1 MKKMVVLLLGAVL
14 ALGLTGCGQDKKA
27 DNSASSGAGSNAPA
41 AVGTSEDVA
50 VPTADELFTKMTD
63 ATKDLKSLSMA
74 ASSKQKVVIK
84 VGEETQEQ
92 NIEMEIKSDI
102 IQDPLAMMQELH
114 MSMGDLGN
122 QDVTQYVTADGIYM
136 QTGGAWVKL
145 TDETM
150 MATLKDAAKQSA
162 DPSQQIEQFKSIASE
177 MKVTE
182 EGSDFVLKA
191 NLSGD
196 NMKELAKSLMS
207 QNGGE
212 NQADA
217 MAAIDQMKI
226 DNINIVYSINKET
239 YLPSKM
245 SVEMKMD
252 MEAEGQ
258 QVSMEMKMDSSFSKY
273 NEIEAIEVPQEA
285 LDNAIVQ

>member
-14 ALGLTGCGQDKKA
+14 AVGLTGCGQDKKA
-27 DNSASSGAGSNAPA
+27 DNNASSGAGSNAPA
-41 AVGTSEDVA
+41 VVETSEDVA
-50 VPTADELFTKMTD
+50 VPTVDELFTKMTD

-84 VGEETQEQ
+84 VGEETKEQ

-122 QDVTQYVTADGIYM
+122 QDVTQYITADGIYM

-182 EGSDFVLKA
+182 DGSDFVLKA

-212 NQADA
+212 NQAEA

-226 DNINIVYSINKET
+226 ENINIVYSINKET

-273 NEIEAIEVPQEA
+273 NEIDAIEVPQEA
-285 LDNAIVQ
+285 LDNAVVQ

>member
-1 MKKMVVLLLGAVL
+1 MKKMVVLLLGVVL

-27 DNSASSGAGSNAPA
+27 DNNASSGAESNASAAVKTNEGVAAPA
-41 AVGTSEDVA
+41 A
-50 VPTADELFTKMTD
+50 DELLTKLTD
-63 ATKDLKSLSMA
+63 AMKDLKSLSMTA
-74 ASSKQKVVIK
+74 TSKQHLVVK
-84 VGEETQEQ
+84 VGEDTQEQ
-92 NIEMEIKSDI
+92 NIDMEIKSDI
-102 IQDPLAMMQELH
+102 IQDPLSMKQELH
-114 MSMGDLGN
+114 MAMGDLGN
-122 QDVTQYVTADGIYM
+122 QDVTQYITADGIYM
-136 QTGGAWVKL
+136 LTGGSWVKL

-150 MATLKDAAKQSA
+150 IATLKDAAKDTA
-162 DPSQQIEQFKSIASE
+162 DATQQIEQFKTIAGE

-182 EGSDFVLKA
+182 EGGDYVLKA

-196 NMKELAKSLMS
+196 NMKELAKSLLS

-212 NQADA
+212 NQAET
-217 MAAIDQMKI
+217 MAVLDQMNI

-245 SVEMKMD
+245 SVEMNMD

-258 QVSMEMKMDSSFSKY
+258 QVSMEMKMDSAFSKF
-273 NEIEAIEVPQEA
+273 NEIDAIEVPQEA

>member
-1 MKKMVVLLLGAVL
+1 MKKMVVLLLGVVL

-27 DNSASSGAGSNAPA
+27 DNNASSGAESNASAAVKTNEGVAAPA
-41 AVGTSEDVA
+41 A
-50 VPTADELFTKMTD
+50 DELLTKLTD
-63 ATKDLKSLSMA
+63 AMKDLKSLSMTA
-74 ASSKQKVVIK
+74 TSKQHLVIK
-84 VGEETQEQ
+84 VGEDTQEQ
-92 NIEMEIKSDI
+92 NIDMEIKSDI
-102 IQDPLAMMQELH
+102 IQDPLSMKQELH
-114 MSMGDLGN
+114 MAMGDLGN
-122 QDVTQYVTADGIYM
+122 QDVTQYITADGIYM
-136 QTGGAWVKL
+136 LTGGSWVKL

-150 MATLKDAAKQSA
+150 IATLKDAAKDTA
-162 DPSQQIEQFKSIASE
+162 DATQQIEQFKTIAGE

-182 EGSDFVLKA
+182 EGGDYVLKA

-196 NMKELAKSLMS
+196 NMKELAKSLLS

-212 NQADA
+212 NQAET
-217 MAAIDQMKI
+217 MAVLDQMNI

-245 SVEMKMD
+245 SVEMNMD

-258 QVSMEMKMDSSFSKY
+258 QVSMEMKMDSAFSKF
-273 NEIEAIEVPQEA
+273 NEIDAIEVPQEA

>member
-27 DNSASSGAGSNAPA
+27 DNNASSGAGSNAPA
-41 AVGTSEDVA
+41 TVETSEDVA

-182 EGSDFVLKA
+182 DGSDFVLKA

-226 DNINIVYSINKET
+226 ENINIVYSINKET

>member
-27 DNSASSGAGSNAPA
+27 DNNASSGAGSNAPA
-41 AVGTSEDVA
+41 VVETSEDVA
-50 VPTADELFTKMTD
+50 VPTVDELFTKMTD
-63 ATKDLKSLSMA
+63 ATKDLKSLSMV

-84 VGEETQEQ
+84 VGEETKEQ

-122 QDVTQYVTADGIYM
+122 QDVTQYITADGIYM

-182 EGSDFVLKA
+182 DGSDFVLKA

-212 NQADA
+212 NQAEA

-226 DNINIVYSINKET
+226 ENINIVYSINKET

-273 NEIEAIEVPQEA
+273 NEIDAIEVPQEA
-285 LDNAIVQ
+285 LDNAVVQ

>member
-14 ALGLTGCGQDKKA
+14 ALGVTGCGQDKKA
-27 DNSASSGAGSNAPA
+27 DGNTSSGAGSNAPA
-41 AVGTSEDVA
+41 GVETSDNA
-50 VPTADELFTKMTD
+50 SVPTADELFTKLTE
-63 ATKDLKSLSMA
+63 ATKDLKSLSMS
-74 ASSKQKVVIK
+74 ASSKQHIVVK
-84 VGEETQEQ
+84 AGEDTQEQ
-92 NIEMEIKSDI
+92 NINIDIKSDI

-136 QTGGAWVKL
+136 QTGEAWVKL

-150 MATLKDAAKQSA
+150 IATLKDAAKQSG

-177 MKVTE
+177 MKVSE
-182 EGSDFVLKA
+182 ESSDFVLSA
-191 NLSGD
+191 SLSGD
-196 NMKELAKSLMS
+196 NMKDLAKSLLS
-207 QNGGE
+207 QSGGGE
-212 NQADA
+212 NE
-217 MAAIDQMKI
+217 AATAALDQMNI
-226 DNINIVYSINKET
+226 DNIKIVYNINKET

-245 SVEMKMD
+245 SVEMTMD

-258 QVSMEMKMDSSFSKY
+258 KVSMETKMDSTFSKF
-273 NEIEAIEVPQEA
+273 NEIEEIKVPQEA

>member
-14 ALGLTGCGQDKKA
+14 AVGLTGCGQDKKA
-27 DNSASSGAGSNAPA
+27 DNNASSGAGSNAPA
-41 AVGTSEDVA
+41 VVETSEDVA
-50 VPTADELFTKMTD
+50 VPTVDELFTKMTD

-84 VGEETQEQ
+84 VGEETKEQ

-122 QDVTQYVTADGIYM
+122 QDVTQYITADGIYM

-212 NQADA
+212 NQAEA

-226 DNINIVYSINKET
+226 ENINIVYSINKET

-273 NEIEAIEVPQEA
+273 NEIDAIEVPQEA
-285 LDNAIVQ
+285 LDNAVVQ

>member
-14 ALGLTGCGQDKKA
+14 AVGLTGCGQDKKA
-27 DNSASSGAGSNAPA
+27 DNNASSGAGSNAPA
-41 AVGTSEDVA
+41 VVETSEDVA
-50 VPTADELFTKMTD
+50 VPTVDELFTKMTD

-84 VGEETQEQ
+84 VGEETKEQ

-122 QDVTQYVTADGIYM
+122 QDVTQYITADGIYM

-212 NQADA
+212 NQAEA

-258 QVSMEMKMDSSFSKY
+258 QVSMEMKMDSSFSKF
-273 NEIEAIEVPQEA
+273 NEINAIEVPQEA

>member
-1 MKKMVVLLLGAVL
+1 MKKMVVLLLGVVL

-27 DNSASSGAGSNAPA
+27 DNNASSGAESNASAAVKTNEGVAAPA
-41 AVGTSEDVA
+41 A
-50 VPTADELFTKMTD
+50 DELLTKLTD
-63 ATKDLKSLSMA
+63 AMKDLKSLSMTA
-74 ASSKQKVVIK
+74 TSKQHLVIK
-84 VGEETQEQ
+84 VGEDTQEQ
-92 NIEMEIKSDI
+92 NIDMEIKSDI
-102 IQDPLAMMQELH
+102 IQDPLSMKQELH
-114 MSMGDLGN
+114 MAMGDLGN
-122 QDVTQYVTADGIYM
+122 QDVTQYITADGIYM
-136 QTGGAWVKL
+136 LTGGSWVKL

-150 MATLKDAAKQSA
+150 IATLKDAAKETA
-162 DPSQQIEQFKSIASE
+162 DATQQIEQFKTIAGE

-182 EGSDFVLKA
+182 EGGDYVLKA

-196 NMKELAKSLMS
+196 NMKELAKSLLS

-212 NQADA
+212 NQAET
-217 MAAIDQMKI
+217 MAVLDQMNI

-245 SVEMKMD
+245 SVEMNMD

-258 QVSMEMKMDSSFSKY
+258 QVSMEMKMDSAFSKF
-273 NEIEAIEVPQEA
+273 NEIDAIEVPQEA

>member
-27 DNSASSGAGSNAPA
+27 DNNASSGAGSNAPA
-41 AVGTSEDVA
+41 TVETSEDVA

-162 DPSQQIEQFKSIASE
+162 DPSQQIEQFKSIANE

-182 EGSDFVLKA
+182 DGSDFVLKA

-226 DNINIVYSINKET
+226 ENINIVYSINKET

>member
-14 ALGLTGCGQDKKA
+14 AVGLTGCGQDKKA
-27 DNSASSGAGSNAPA
+27 DNNASSGAGSNAPA
-41 AVGTSEDVA
+41 VVETSEDVA
-50 VPTADELFTKMTD
+50 VPTVDELFTKMTD

-84 VGEETQEQ
+84 VGEETKEQ

-122 QDVTQYVTADGIYM
+122 QDVTQYITADGIYM

-182 EGSDFVLKA
+182 DGSDFVLKA

-212 NQADA
+212 NQAEA

-226 DNINIVYSINKET
+226 ENINIVYSINKET

-273 NEIEAIEVPQEA
+273 NEIDAIEVPQEA